1 MYERSRRYQQAAGM
15 RDGALTERCVHMR
28 DWGAKE
34 KGSLAISGQR
44 IGAPVGVLKRT
55 TEFSG
60 Y

>member
-1 MYERSRRYQQAAGM
+1 MGKADRYQQAADM
-15 RDGALTERCVHMR
+15 KDGALTERCVHMR

-44 IGAPVGVLKRT
+44 IDAPV
-55 TEFSG
+55 